1 MVFTIMHRRDA
12 AGKTFLA
19 TPTGSESERAMPRP
33 SSPLLS
39 PEIIGAAGLEL
50 SRAGEPFGVNA
61 IARRLGVRP
70 SSLYNHVDGMDG
82 IIELMRG
89 RLIEDY
95 RVEPHDEPWD
105 RFLIELLR
113 RQRHMYADHPALVP
127 LLIGKTITHPAVIA
141 AYDDLATV
149 LVEGGF
155 PEDEVLTVIAVID
168 AFAIGFGL
176 DLASPDE
183 VWEPRE
189 GTRTLGRV
197 LDGAERGT
205 ARADRTFELGVGLLL
220 DSLRARLVR

>member
-12 AGKTFLA
+12 AGKTPLA
-19 TPTGSESERAMPRP
+19 DLEIESERAMPRP

-39 PEIIGAAGLEL
+39 PDIIGAAGLEL
-50 SRAGEPFGVNA
+50 ARAGEPFGVNA

-82 IIELMRG
+82 IIEVMRG
-89 RLIEDY
+89 RLVDDY
-95 RVEPHDEPWD
+95 RVEPRGRSWD
-105 RFLIELLR
+105 RFLRDLLAAQR
-113 RQRHMYADHPALVP
+113 RMYADHPQLVP
-127 LLIGKTITHPAVIA
+127 LLVGKTITHPGVIA

-149 LVEGGF
+149 LVDGGF
-155 PEDEVLTVIAVID
+155 PEDDVLSVIAVVD

-183 VWEPRE
+183 VWEP
-189 GTRTLGRV
+189 GGDTRTLGR
-197 LDGAERGT
+197 LLTAAERGT

-220 DSLRARLVR
+220 DSLRARLDR

>member
-1 MVFTIMHRRDA
+1 MPEGRDFST
-12 AGKTFLA
+12 GP
-19 TPTGSESERAMPRP
+19 PTESERAMPRP

-89 RLIEDY
+89 RLVKDY
-95 RVEPHDEPWD
+95 RVRPGESAWD
-105 RFLIELLR
+105 DFLVELLR
-113 RQRHMYADHPALVP
+113 QQRQMYADHPQLVP
-127 LLIGKTITHPAVIA
+127 LLIGKTITHPAVIN

-149 LVEGGF
+149 LVDGGF
-155 PEDEVLTVIAVID
+155 PEDEVLTVIAIID

-183 VWEPRE
+183 VWEPGE

-197 LDGAERGT
+197 LEGAERGT
-205 ARADRTFELGVGLLL
+205 ARADRTFELGVGLLV
-220 DSLRARLVR
+220 DSLRARLDR